1 MKLPYF
7 MRSLQSAAYFVLLV
21 RLASLRR
28 NWGYV
33 AHTANIFSSRKLP
46 KVRDAR
52 EILRGEL

>member
-21 RLASLRR
+21 R
-28 NWGYV
+28 V
-33 AHTANIFSSRKLP
+33 AHTANISPSRKLP

-52 EILRGEL
+52 EVLRGEL